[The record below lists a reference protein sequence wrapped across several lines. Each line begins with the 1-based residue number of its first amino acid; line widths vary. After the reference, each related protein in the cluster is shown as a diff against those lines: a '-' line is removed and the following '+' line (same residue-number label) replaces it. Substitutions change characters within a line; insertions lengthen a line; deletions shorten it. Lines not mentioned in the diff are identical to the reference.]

1 MHQEDA
7 RADGS
12 ERPALRRELGLADL
26 VLMQVLFVIGSSWV
40 GTAAKLGAQQVVY
53 WLLAIAL
60 FYLPQ
65 AAVVIWL
72 NARLP
77 LEGGLYQWA
86 KVGLGE
92 FWGFLVAWNLWV
104 YTIVILS
111 AYSLGIATTLA
122 YALPHGDALATS
134 KSYDAIVTVALVAAM
149 MLVAILGLRVGKW
162 VHNLGGLTQLL
173 AFAAL
178 IAAPLVARAR
188 GTLPHDQPVTFALPA
203 ASLFGLNILSK
214 MGMGALSGFEW
225 VAILAGES
233 RHPARSIGRSVLL
246 AAPLIAL
253 MFIFGTSAVLA
264 FVQGDRIDL
273 ISPIPQTLSLGYRSF
288 GFASAI
294 APSLVLLLFVRQIAA
309 ANLNFTGNTRLPM
322 VAGWDGLL
330 PGWFTRLHPRYRTPV
345 NSIVFVGAVT
355 LVLGLAGLVGV
366 GQQEAFQ
373 MLDNAAGTFYALAYL
388 VMFAL
393 PLLAADRFGA
403 RAPRWLRAA
412 ALSGF
417 AMTALYVVLAT
428 VPIVD
433 VVSRWA
439 FAAKMVLVIAVA
451 NAIGIAIYA
460 LRTSASRAPSVPL
473 PADRPASDASG
484 SVP

>member
-1 MHQEDA
+1 
-7 RADGS
+7 
-12 ERPALRRELGLADL
+12 
-26 VLMQVLFVIGSSWV
+26 
-40 GTAAKLGAQQVVY
+40 
-53 WLLAIAL
+53 
-60 FYLPQ
+60 
-65 AAVVIWL
+65 
-72 NARLP
+72 
-77 LEGGLYQWA
+77 
-86 KVGLGE
+86 
-92 FWGFLVAWNLWV
+92 
-104 YTIVILS
+104 
-111 AYSLGIATTLA
+111 
-122 YALPHGDALATS
+122 
-134 KSYDAIVTVALVAAM
+134 
-149 MLVAILGLRVGKW
+149 
-162 VHNLGGLTQLL
+162 
-173 AFAAL
+173 
-178 IAAPLVARAR
+178 
-188 GTLPHDQPVTFALPA
+188 
-203 ASLFGLNILSK
+203 
-214 MGMGALSGFEW
+214 
-225 VAILAGES
+225 
-233 RHPARSIGRSVLL
+233 
-246 AAPLIAL
+246 
-253 MFIFGTSAVLA
+253 
-264 FVQGDRIDL
+264 
-273 ISPIPQTLSLGYRSF
+273 
-288 GFASAI
+288 
-294 APSLVLLLFVRQIAA
+294 
-309 ANLNFTGNTRLPM
+309 
-322 VAGWDGLL
+322 
-330 PGWFTRLHPRYRTPV
+330 V

-439 FAAKMVLVIAVA
+439 FAAKMMLVIAVA